1 MKYYKI
7 EGLRFSRNK
16 KFLKTEKEKE
26 QGYKIIEVQKLTT
39 NPNMQRNHMCIM
51 KITDM
56 DTGEVIMGGE
66 KEIA

>member
-7 EGLRFSRNK
+7 EGFKTSRNK
-16 KFLKTEKEKE
+16 RLLKTEKEKE

-39 NPNMQRNHMCIM
+39 NVNIQSHHMCIV

-56 DTGEVIMGGE
+56 DTGEILMG
-66 KEIA
+66 KE